1 MVIIFSEHISN
12 RLVYVLDFV
21 FKAKGISY
29 QLTDS
34 VKEFKSS
41 QLIKINYSKLDIN
54 VNLTVL
60 PQGILFEEDIKNSY
74 KVEYCEDLWLINGSD
89 DVFSIIF
96 YFLTRYEEYLTVERD
111 IHDRFSAKQSFIYK
125 SKRLDKPNVD
135 LMVKLIYQL
144 LNLSYVT
151 VQNQFKTIL
160 TFDIDSAWAYKN
172 KGFFRSILS
181 DAKDLSKGKCI
192 KDKMKVRLGKK
203 DDPFDTFSRI
213 KQLANSYEVIC
224 FFLVGDWSKFDKNI
238 NWKNIE
244 FKQLVKAVSTYCEV
258 GIHPSYKSYLN
269 QNLIKK
275 EIKRLEIISEQLIYK
290 SRQHYLK
297 LKLPQSYRLLIEVGI
312 KEDYS
317 MGFADAYGFRAGTS
331 FPFYFFDLEK
341 NHQTELKIFPITYM
355 DGTLNQYLGLSI
367 DNSKKVVFELKKQVK
382 EVGGMFIPLWH
393 NETIGFKGE
402 WSGWQEVFNVNFN

>member
-29 QLTDS
+29 QLS
-34 VKEFKSS
+34 SSKEEFKSS
-41 QLIKINYSKLDIN
+41 PLIKINYSHIDTN
-54 VNLTVL
+54 ANLTLL
-60 PQGILFEEDIKNSY
+60 PQGILFEEDIKNNY
-74 KVEYCEDLWLINGSD
+74 KIEYCEDIWLINGSD
-89 DVFSIIF
+89 DIFSIIF
-96 YFLTRYEEYLTVERD
+96 YFLTRYEEYLIEERD
-111 IHDRFSAKQSFIYK
+111 NHDRFSAKQSFIYK
-125 SKRLDKPNVD
+125 NKRLDKPNVD
-135 LMVKLIYQL
+135 LLIKLLFHL
-144 LNLSYVT
+144 LNISYT
-151 VQNQFKTIL
+151 SVQNQFKTIL

-172 KGFFRSILS
+172 KGFFRSVLS
-181 DAKDLSKGKCI
+181 DAKDLSRGKCI
-192 KDKMKVRLGKK
+192 KDKIKVRLGKK
-203 DDPFDTFSRI
+203 NDPFDTFYKI
-213 KQLANSYEVIC
+213 KELASAYEVIC

-238 NWKNIE
+238 NWKNVE
-244 FKQLVKAVSTYCEV
+244 FKQLVKEVSAYSEI

-269 QNLIKK
+269 QDIIKK
-275 EIKRLEIISEQLIYK
+275 EVDRLEVLAEQSITK

-297 LKLPQSYRLLIEVGI
+297 LKLPQSYRALIEVGI

-341 NHQTELKIFPITYM
+341 NIQTELKIFPITYM

-367 DNSKKVVFELKKQVK
+367 DESKQVVLELKKQVK

-393 NETIGFKGE
+393 NETIGEKGE
-402 WSGWQEVFNVNFN
+402 WQNWLEVFDVNF